1 MTVRRVLYANREWT
15 HDPRKAN
22 AYKFLGGKLLAY
34 SLSLSSTYSH
44 TMRFLLMNTVDALA
58 ISLFLYLLVTFRDR
72 RRRKGLPYPPG
83 PPSWPIIGCL
93 FDIPKDKPWI
103 AYTDMSKKYG
113 DIICLRALSKVTVVL
128 SSFSAIKDLLEKRG
142 DYYSD
147 RPSVPIVEMVDYEW
161 PVFMVGLNE
170 TWRKERKILDTS
182 LRPGAVV
189 SYRQVMEEKTREL
202 LVQLRANPKDFN
214 AHVNL
219 FQGRLIMSLTFGY
232 DLKDGDKILEAPKQ
246 MNSIVRGPSSAGLAR
261 VYLLP
266 FLRHVPSWVPYL
278 SYEPLAQKGRKMSE
292 RIKNEPIDF
301 VKNALRNGTAAHSL
315 ASEHLQELE
324 NLVGLARQEQE
335 EVVVAALGSLY
346 KAGLETTVSSMYS
359 LFLALVLFPQ
369 VQTRAQA
376 ELDLVIGRDRLPT
389 FDDRPRLPY
398 IEAFCKE
405 LMRWFV
411 VVPMGL
417 SHLSRRDDVYKG
429 FFIPKGAVMI
439 ANAWAILHDPE
450 AYPEPDKFKPER
462 FLNEDG
468 TVRDDPMLSLVFGVG
483 KRICPGRHLVES
495 TLFIGASSILSVF
508 NVTKAKDENGNEI
521 PVKVAIDP
529 NSRTIM

>member
-1 MTVRRVLYANREWT
+1 MRS
-15 HDPRKAN
+15 
-22 AYKFLGGKLLAY
+22 LLI
-34 SLSLSSTYSH
+34 
-44 TMRFLLMNTVDALA
+44 NTVDALA

-83 PPSWPIIGCL
+83 PPSYPIIGSL
-93 FDIPKDKPWI
+93 FDIPKDKQPWI

-113 DIICLRALSKVTVVL
+113 DIVCLRAFSKVTVVL
-128 SSFSAIKDLLEKRG
+128 SSFSAIKDLLEKRK

-147 RPSVPIVEMVDYEW
+147 RSSVPILEMVGYDW
-161 PVFMVGLNE
+161 PVFTIGVNE
-170 TWRKERKILDTS
+170 AWRKERKILDTS
-182 LRPGAVV
+182 LRPGAVM

-202 LVQLRANPKDFN
+202 LVQLCTDPKDFI
-214 AHVNL
+214 AHVNH
-219 FQGRLIMSLTFGY
+219 FQGRIIMSLTFGY

-246 MNSIVRGPSSAGLAR
+246 FNILLRGLTSAGIAML
-261 VYLLP
+261 YLIP

-278 SYEPLAQKGRKMSE
+278 SYKPLAQKGRKMNE
-292 RIKNEPIDF
+292 RIRNEPIDF
-301 VKNALRNGTAAHSL
+301 VKNALVSDD
-315 ASEHLQELE
+315 Q
-324 NLVGLARQEQE
+324 QE

-346 KAGLETTVSSMYS
+346 KGEALYSFINLHGTYIASFQPTISSINT
-359 LFLALVLFPQ
+359 LFLVLVLFPQ

-376 ELDLVIGRDRLPT
+376 ELDLLIGRDRLPT

-398 IEAFCKE
+398 IEALCKE
-405 LMRWFV
+405 LTRWFV
-411 VVPMGL
+411 VAPMGL
-417 SHLSRRDDVYKG
+417 SHLSRRDDFYNG
-429 FFIPKGAVMI
+429 LFIPKGATVM

-468 TVRDDPMLSLVFGVG
+468 TVRDDPMLSLAFGVG

-495 TLFIGASSILSVF
+495 TLFIVASSILSVF

-529 NSRTIM
+529 TREIIV